1 MINTLTGSI
10 NAIHEKSVTLNVGGI
25 GFAVLVATPNAHLLQ
40 SNSTLFTYLHWNQE
54 NGPTLYGFT
63 TELERSVFLMII
75 DCPKI
80 GPSIALTILAQM
92 PVGNFLEII
101 TAGNHTAL
109 TKLNG
114 IGTKKAEQIVVELK
128 HKVPKLLSSGN
139 IKIETH
145 PSSGLGTSFVQWQQL
160 TEVLTS
166 LNYTKQEATNAV
178 QYLAEKHSGQNYP
191 LDQLI
196 RFALA
201 HLSSKQL

>member
-1 MINTLTGSI
+1 MINTLTGSV
-10 NAIHEKSVTLNVGGI
+10 NAIHDKSITLNVGGI
-25 GFAVLVATPNAHLLQ
+25 GFAVLVATPSAHILQ
-40 SNSTLFTYLHWNQE
+40 SNNTLFTYLHWNQE
-54 NGPTLYGFT
+54 NGPTLFGFT

-101 TAGNHTAL
+101 TSGNHTAL

-114 IGTKKAEQIVVELK
+114 IGNKKAEQIVVELK
-128 HKVPKLLSSGN
+128 HKVPKLLSSGSF
-139 IKIETH
+139 KIEEQQ
-145 PSSGLGTSFVQWQQL
+145 SFVQWQQL

-166 LNYTKQEATNAV
+166 LNYTKQEATKTV
-178 QYLAEKHSGQNYP
+178 QHLAEKYTGQNYP
-191 LDQLI
+191 IDQLI

-201 HLSSKQL
+201 HLSSNQI